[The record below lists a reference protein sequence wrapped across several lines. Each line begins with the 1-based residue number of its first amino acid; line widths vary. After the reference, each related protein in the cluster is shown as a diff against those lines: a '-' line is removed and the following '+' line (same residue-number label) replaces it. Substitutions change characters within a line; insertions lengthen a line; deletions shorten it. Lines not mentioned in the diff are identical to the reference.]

1 MKQMSPAQT
10 TRDEAAVVD
19 ATTAAGYTFTAVAEP
34 FACEIAQDGAAP
46 IWRLTDLRWR
56 DEHGRWQRPAAWQ
69 VVEQGPDGALR
80 QAQDGAL
87 RHAQDDGFTLHGIGA
102 DGALAVILRGLA
114 DGPDFRLEIETTATV
129 VDATTAASWLAA
141 DLDARPDEHFLGLGE
156 RFDRVDQRGQVVD
169 LQVVN
174 GASGG
179 LTYKPV
185 PFYISSAGYGLL
197 IDTGARTILR
207 LATPDDPAVVSIR
220 CNAAAVSLRVIAGA
234 TPAEILARYTAL
246 AGRPSRP
253 PMWVFGPWKS
263 RDWMQETEATA
274 REDADEGR
282 RHGLAGTV
290 KLIDAAWQAYYQSF
304 TFHPERFPHP
314 AEMIRHIRSQGYRLV
329 LWVAPWIVKD
339 AEPSETYQE
348 CARRGLFIRRPDG
361 QPYVH
366 RLANSPT
373 FVGSCLDFTNPE
385 TVAWWQAHI
394 RRLAQ
399 MGVDGFKTDFGEQ
412 IPEDAVVNATV
423 VASTVVASTVV
434 ASTVVASTVVAST
447 TFADGRTGRELH
459 NIYPRLYNQATA
471 EALAQETTPD
481 RSGGILLARSA
492 WHGSQPFSAFFAGD
506 QSSDFGPATGLPSV
520 IVAGQNA
527 GLSGFPFWA
536 CDIGGYFGVPTDEV
550 FVRWA
555 QFGAFCPIMQIH
567 GTGCREPWR
576 FSPATLATYRRYAQL
591 RMDLLP
597 YVYTLAQ
604 QAVETGLPLLRALP
618 LAFPDDPGVWD
629 DVAAHEYC
637 FGAQLLV
644 APVYYGLD
652 RFRHLYLPAGG
663 WRDFWTGEWRAGG
676 RTHRIPADLETIPV
690 HARAGAIIPWLDPSA
705 DTCVPAEDMAIR
717 QAGNDLRLALYPGA
731 DGCFTLYD
739 GTRFTW
745 HEQAA
750 ALLIE
755 GSPIERQVSARLV
768 GRQGVVRQV
777 RDADG
782 APVAWTTADLA
793 GQPVDARI
801 TAGAGGSY
809 RIQWEWT

>member
-1 MKQMSPAQT
+1 MTQIARFT
-10 TRDEAAVVD
+10 NV
-19 ATTAAGYTFTAVAEP
+19 AGYVFSASAEP
-34 FACEIAQDGAAP
+34 FACEVARDGAAA
-46 IWRLTDLRWR
+46 IWQLTDLRWR
-56 DEHGRWQRPAAWQ
+56 GEHDRWRQPAAWRIAE
-69 VVEQGPDGALR
+69 VGPDGC
-80 QAQDGAL
+80 
-87 RHAQDDGFTLHGIGA
+87 TLHGSDADGGLAIRLRCQADGTDFTLEIEA
-102 DGALAVILRGLA
+102 DGAAR
-114 DGPDFRLEIETTATV
+114 
-129 VDATTAASWLAA
+129 WLAA
-141 DLDARPDEHFLGLGE
+141 DLAARPDEHFLGLGE
-156 RFDRVDQRGQVVD
+156 RFNQVDQRGQNIELWVT
-169 LQVVN
+169 N
-174 GASGG
+174 AASGG

-207 LATPDDPAVVSIR
+207 LATPDDPTIVSIR
-220 CNAAAVSLRVIAGA
+220 PNAAAVALRLIPSA

-253 PMWVFGPWKS
+253 PMWAFGPWKS

-290 KLIDAAWQAYYQSF
+290 KLIDAAWQACYQSF
-304 TFHPERFPHP
+304 TFHPDRFPRP
-314 AEMIRHIRSQGYRLV
+314 EEMIRHIRGRGYRLV

-339 AEPSETYQE
+339 AEPSETYRE
-348 CARRGLFIRRPDG
+348 CAQRGLFIRRPDG

-373 FVGSCLDFTNPE
+373 FVGSCLDFTNGE
-385 TVAWWQAHI
+385 TIAWWQAHI
-394 RRLAQ
+394 VRLAQ

-412 IPEDAVVNATV
+412 IPEDAV
-423 VASTVVASTVV
+423 
-434 ASTVVASTVVAST
+434 
-447 TFADGRTGRELH
+447 FADGRTGRELH

-471 EALAQETTPD
+471 AALAQVTN
-481 RSGGILLARSA
+481 GILLARSA
-492 WHGSQPFSAFFAGD
+492 WHGSQPFSALFAGD

-567 GTGCREPWR
+567 GTGCREPWQ

-604 QAVETGLPLLRALP
+604 QAVETGLPLMRALP
-618 LAFPDDPGVWD
+618 LAFPDDGGVWD

-637 FGAQLLV
+637 FGEQLLV

-652 RFRHLYLPAGG
+652 RFRYLYLPTGG
-663 WRDFWTGEWRAGG
+663 WRDFWTGEWREGG
-676 RTHRIPADLETIPV
+676 RTYRVPADLETIPV

-705 DTCVPAEDMAIR
+705 ETCVPTDDLATR
-717 QAGNDLRLALYPGA
+717 QAGPDLRLTLYPGA
-731 DGCFTLYD
+731 DGRFTLYD

-745 HEQAA
+745 REAEA
-750 ALLIE
+750 TLLIE
-755 GSPIERQVSARLV
+755 GSPIARQVSASVV
-768 GRQGVVRQV
+768 GRRGVVCQALGP
-777 RDADG
+777 RDE
-782 APVAWTTADLA
+782 PLAWAGRDLA
-793 GQPVDARI
+793 GRPTDARVGVA
-801 TAGAGGSY
+801 AGSSCRLVWKWAPHEGVAGEPGC
-809 RIQWEWT
+809 

>member
-1 MKQMSPAQT
+1 LPSRATFHCVSP
-10 TRDEAAVVD
+10 V
-19 ATTAAGYTFTAVAEP
+19 
-34 FACEIAQDGAAP
+34 
-46 IWRLTDLRWR
+46 
-56 DEHGRWQRPAAWQ
+56 
-69 VVEQGPDGALR
+69 
-80 QAQDGAL
+80 
-87 RHAQDDGFTLHGIGA
+87 
-102 DGALAVILRGLA
+102 
-114 DGPDFRLEIETTATV
+114 
-129 VDATTAASWLAA
+129 
-141 DLDARPDEHFLGLGE
+141 
-156 RFDRVDQRGQVVD
+156 
-169 LQVVN
+169 
-174 GASGG
+174 
-179 LTYKPV
+179 
-185 PFYISSAGYGLL
+185 
-197 IDTGARTILR
+197 IDTGARTLLR

-220 CNAAAVSLRVIAGA
+220 CNAAAAALRVIPGA
-234 TPAEILARYTAL
+234 SPAAILARYTAL

-253 PMWVFGPWKS
+253 PRWVFGPWKS

-274 REDADEGR
+274 LEDADEGR
-282 RHGLAGTV
+282 RYGLAGTV

-314 AEMIRHIRSQGYRLV
+314 EAMIRHIRSRGYRLV

-339 AEPSETYQE
+339 AEPSETYRE
-348 CARRGLFIRRPDG
+348 CAGRGLFIRRSDG

-394 RRLAQ
+394 RRLAR

-412 IPEDAVVNATV
+412 IPEDAV
-423 VASTVVASTVV
+423 
-434 ASTVVASTVVAST
+434 
-447 TFADGRTGRELH
+447 FADGRTGRELH
-459 NIYPRLYNQATA
+459 NVYPRLYNQATA
-471 EALAQETTPD
+471 EALAQAT
-481 RSGGILLARSA
+481 SGILLARSA
-492 WHGSQPFSAFFAGD
+492 WHGSQRFSAIFAGD

-576 FSPATLATYRRYAQL
+576 FSPTTLATYRRYAQL

-604 QAVETGLPLLRALP
+604 QAVETGLPMMRALP
-618 LAFPDDPGVWD
+618 LAFPNDPGVWD

-637 FGAQLLV
+637 FGADLLV

-652 RFRHLYLPAGG
+652 RFRYLYLPNGG

-690 HARAGAIIPWLDPSA
+690 HARAGAIIPWLDPPA
-705 DTCVPAEDMAIR
+705 DTCAPADDPAVR

-731 DGCFTLYD
+731 DGCFVLYD

-745 HEQAA
+745 REREAT
-750 ALLIE
+750 LLVE
-755 GSPIERQVSARLV
+755 GSPIARQVSASLV
-768 GRQGVVRQV
+768 GRRGNVREILG
-777 RDADG
+777 ADG
-782 APVAWTTADLA
+782 APVAWTSADLA
-793 GQPVDARI
+793 GRPADAHI
-801 TAGAGGSY
+801 IVSAMSCY
-809 RIQWEWT
+809 RIQWEWA